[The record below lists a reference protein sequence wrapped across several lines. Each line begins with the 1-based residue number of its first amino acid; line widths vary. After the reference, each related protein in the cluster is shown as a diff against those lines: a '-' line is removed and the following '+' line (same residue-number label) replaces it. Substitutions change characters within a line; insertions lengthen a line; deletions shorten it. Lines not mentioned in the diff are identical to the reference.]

1 MMGTYGRIDAPPP
14 DLQPRP
20 ALLVRFGLIAT
31 ELTHRRELLRC
42 AIRRLMHRSNNALA
56 ATVIR
61 SPAFEYH
68 DLMLGFPYHHRHPTS
83 LSPTTRRSNLLINSA
98 LCALAAFMAVIVC
111 FKVLVFD
118 PQTTVPPIT
127 AASAPIMTVGSNPTA
142 PTLIAKI
149 KAPPAAM
156 AAFET
161 RMNFLQLSITSAS
174 SSMWASICK
183 TCSRR
188 SPSSSM

>member
-1 MMGTYGRIDAPPP
+1 MLARGCIGRRAADHRAADHRYVPFG
-14 DLQPRP
+14 
-20 ALLVRFGLIAT
+20 VRT
-31 ELTHRRELLRC
+31 EYAGRG
-42 AIRRLMHRSNNALA
+42 S
-56 ATVIR
+56 V
-61 SPAFEYH
+61 AFEYH
-68 DLMLGFPYHHRHPTS
+68 DLMLGFPYHHPHPTS
-83 LSPTTRRSNLLINSA
+83 PSPAIRGSNLLINSA
-98 LCALAAFMAVIVC
+98 LCVSAAFMAVIVC

-127 AASAPIMTVGSNPTA
+127 AASAPIMTVASNPTA
-142 PTLIAKI
+142 PMLTAKI

-188 SPSSSM
+188 SPSSPM

>member
-1 MMGTYGRIDAPPP
+1 MIVAP
-14 DLQPRP
+14 LFRN
-20 ALLVRFGLIAT
+20 ACARMYRKSSRTSLL
-31 ELTHRRELLRC
+31 C
-42 AIRRLMHRSNNALA
+42 AISGSDR
-56 ATVIR
+56 IR
-61 SPAFEYH
+61 GSRVRAFECH
-68 DLMLGFPYHHRHPTS
+68 DLMLGFAYHPPHPTS
-83 LSPTTRRSNLLINSA
+83 LSPTTRRSNLLISSA
-98 LCALAAFMAVIVC
+98 LCALAAFIAVIVC

-118 PQTTVPPIT
+118 PQMTVPPIT

-142 PTLIAKI
+142 PMLIAKI

-156 AAFET
+156 ATFET